1 MEQIIKIILL
11 GVLGILELMLYFI
24 LVATVAPKI
33 LKNHCAIRT
42 TSDRGLKKYV
52 YPNGRG
58 IAYEPHPSHRKYVP
72 HYLLFTEDG
81 YKYVRCQLDAGVAC
95 IDYSVVMFDRHD
107 RVIDVIDV
115 VETKISACESKPVML
130 HADTSYIALVLDTVN
145 GVPIKHETVIRCH
158 LWQLAVYSAVMG
170 LLCFAQMVL
179 LTGAL
184 RYFDTR
190 FIHLGLA
197 DGVGNASFVLPA
209 IVIGLLAGLLAFLH
223 YRKKGVSWSI

>member
-11 GVLGILELMLYFI
+11 GVLGILEIMLYFI
-24 LVATVAPKI
+24 LVATAAPKI
-33 LKNHCAIRT
+33 LKNYCAIRT

-58 IAYEPHPSHRKYVP
+58 IAYEPHPSVRKYVP

-81 YKYVRCQLDAGVAC
+81 YKYVRCQLDNGVES
-95 IDYSVVMFDRHD
+95 IYYSVVMFDRHN

-115 VETKISACESKPVML
+115 AETKISDRESRPVML
-130 HADTSYIALVLDTVN
+130 HADTSYIALILDTVN
-145 GVPIKHETVIRCH
+145 DVPLKHETVIRCH

-170 LLCFAQMVL
+170 VLCFAQMVL
-179 LTGAL
+179 LTEAL

-190 FIHLGLA
+190 LIHRGLA
-197 DGVGNASFVLPA
+197 DGVANASFVIPA
-209 IVIGLLAGLLAFLH
+209 IAIGLLAGLLAFLH
-223 YRKKGVSWSI
+223 HRKKGVSWSL

>member
-33 LKNHCAIRT
+33 LKAYCATRT

-58 IAYEPHPSHRKYVP
+58 IAYEPHPSLRKYVP

-81 YKYVRCQLDAGVAC
+81 YKYVRCQLDNSVES
-95 IDYSVVMFDRHD
+95 IYYSVVMFDRHN

-115 VETKISACESKPVML
+115 AETQISDREARPVML
-130 HADTSYIALVLDTVN
+130 HADTSYIALVLDSVN
-145 GVPIKHETVIRCH
+145 DVPIKHETVIRCH
-158 LWQLAVYSAVMG
+158 LWQLAIYTTVIGV
-170 LLCFAQMVL
+170 LCFAQMVL
-179 LTGAL
+179 MTEAF

-190 FIHLGLA
+190 LIHSGMA
-197 DGVGNASFVLPA
+197 NNVVNGSFVIPA
-209 IVIGLLAGLLAFLH
+209 LVIAMLAGLLAFLH
-223 YRKKGVSWSI
+223 HRKKGVIWSI